1 MLGRHSISPD
11 NVAEMA
17 WNNVPLSLIMF
28 CHDGELVPQEEQD
41 EKMRE
46 LMLN

>member
-1 MLGRHSISPD
+1 VLGRHSISPD